1 MANKRVTLRQA
12 AEILHEQGIDVEWN
26 DLTIQDFFGYFDQH
40 YKTDCENGTF
50 PRVSFFYTDILE
62 IFK

>member
-1 MANKRVTLRQA
+1 MARRVTLRQA
-12 AEILHEQGIDVEWN
+12 VSILRQQGIEIEWN
-26 DLTIQDFFGYFDQH
+26 DLTMEDFLSYFDQH

>member
-1 MANKRVTLRQA
+1 MAQRVTLRQA
-12 AEILHEQGIDVEWN
+12 VSILKEQGIEIEWN
-26 DLTIQDFFGYFDQH
+26 DLTMEDFLSYFDRH
-40 YKTDCENGTF
+40 YKPDCENGTF

>member
-1 MANKRVTLRQA
+1 MARRVTLRQA
-12 AEILHEQGIDVEWN
+12 VSILKEQGIEIEWT
-26 DLTIQDFFGYFDQH
+26 DLTMEDFFSYFDKH